1 MDCNIREIYDYGYL
15 IKASLFCCNL
25 LTVHH
30 CSLRMFKTVLLFL
43 TLSGL
48 QALPIADPRQ
58 RTSSTYHLPDGFK
71 RGVEYSD
78 IRGPVPDGFR
88 QGTEPSRKFLVD
100 LNTGLV
106 KEHISEMDRRVSSV
120 DIPAQKKGAG
130 WVRME
135 KPSTVPEAFRQ
146 DTEPR
151 MLIPTV
157 LREGTKLKSSIPA
170 VYRQGTEREMSIPMA
185 FRQGTEPEMSIPLA
199 FRQGTEPE
207 MSIPLA
213 FRQGT
218 EPEMSIPLAFRQ
230 GTEPEMSIP
239 LAFRQGTEPRMS
251 IPLTFRQGTEP
262 EMKIPLAFGQGTEP
276 EMSIP
281 LAFRQGTEP
290 KLHIPF
296 GFRQG
301 TEPSRARGSGCKG
314 ELINNKCYEFNPKS
328 LAFKDAQAFC
338 RGLAPNAELASVTSS
353 DIHSRLVSLVTS
365 SGKNNPVL
373 TWLGAAIKNQQ
384 PSWVD
389 GSDWEY
395 SDWMPGQ
402 PNIHTDKPVC
412 VEMFQKDESWWTVAD
427 CQLKRASLCYYPVTT
442 YKAREH

>member
-1 MDCNIREIYDYGYL
+1 MFTENKKCYKHDHPADNG
-15 IKASLFCCNL
+15 
-25 LTVHH
+25 
-30 CSLRMFKTVLLFL
+30 MFKFVLLFL

-120 DIPAQKKGAG
+120 DIPAQRKGAG

-146 DTEPR
+146 DTEPG
-151 MLIPTV
+151 ML
-157 LREGTKLKSSIPA
+157 IPA
-170 VYRQGTEREMSIPMA
+170 VYRQGTEPKML
-185 FRQGTEPEMSIPLA
+185 IPLA
-199 FRQGTEPE
+199 FRQGTEPKMLIPLAFRQETEPE
-207 MSIPLA
+207 MKVPLA

-218 EPEMSIPLAFRQ
+218 ELEMKIPLA
-230 GTEPEMSIP
+230 
-239 LAFRQGTEPRMS
+239 
-251 IPLTFRQGTEP
+251 FRQGTEP
-262 EMKIPLAFGQGTEP
+262 EMKIPLAFRQGTEP
-276 EMSIP
+276 EMKIP

-290 KLHIPF
+290 EMKIPLAF
-296 GFRQG
+296 RQGTEPEMKIPLAFRQGTEPEMKIPLAFRQGTEPEMKIPLAFRQGTEPRMKIPLAFRQG
-301 TEPSRARGSGCKG
+301 TEPSRPRGSGCKG

-353 DIHSRLVSLVTS
+353 DIQSRLVSLVTS
-365 SGKNNPVL
+365 GGERNPVL
-373 TWLGAAIKNQQ
+373 TWLGATVKNQQ
-384 PSWVD
+384 PSWID

-402 PNIHTDKPVC
+402 PNTHTDKPVC
-412 VEMFQKDESWWTVAD
+412 VEMFQIGMKCTHYTSSAD
-427 CQLKRASLCYYPVTT
+427 MYTLIKLNTSSF
-442 YKAREH
+442 